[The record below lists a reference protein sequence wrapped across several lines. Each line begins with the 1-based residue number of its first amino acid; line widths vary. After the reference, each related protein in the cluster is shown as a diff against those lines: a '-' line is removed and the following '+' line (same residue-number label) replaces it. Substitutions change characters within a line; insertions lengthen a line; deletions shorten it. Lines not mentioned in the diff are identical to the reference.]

1 MILNFKSVPGNLVSW
16 CSDNQHL
23 GSTAGSQG
31 LEQERVNN
39 KRLSS
44 VTDCILC
51 SKVMNNNGDLESG
64 ERHME
69 KGILSW
75 GWKDSQDVIVEKGNI
90 L

>member
-1 MILNFKSVPGNLVSW
+1 M
-16 CSDNQHL
+16 
-23 GSTAGSQG
+23 
-31 LEQERVNN
+31 NN
-39 KRLSS
+39 KRLNS
-44 VTDCILC
+44 VTDWILC
-51 SKVMNNNGDLESG
+51 SKAMNNNRDLESG